1 MYWAEFSVFFQ
12 EQVSEST
19 TTLVLSKLLPDTMY
33 TVTVLPVYAE
43 GDGPQLSQK
52 GKTSKWLQNDIRR
65 FGQILSIL
73 SQLCC
78 CLLRT
83 FGQRQE
89 LAGNR
94 SNYQHLERTLGAGRR
109 QCAGIHHHLHCC
121 RKPRSRSGE
130 NDFHECSR
138 NGKQD
143 CSFSCHSDTYF
154 ETCKWMF
161 WTYDINDLFFHM

>member
-1 MYWAEFSVFFQ
+1 M
-12 EQVSEST
+12 SEST

-52 GKTSKWLQNDIRR
+52 GKTSKWLQNDISHTENLYISIWRR
-65 FGQILSIL
+65 FWHISSIL

-83 FGQRQE
+83 FGQRE
-89 LAGNR
+89 EHTGNR
-94 SNYQHLERTLGAGRR
+94 SNYQHLERTLGACGR
-109 QCAGIHHHLHCC
+109 QCAGIHRHLRCH

-130 NDFHECSR
+130 NDFHVCSR
-138 NGKQD
+138 NSKQD
-143 CSFSCHSDTYF
+143 CSFSCHSYTYF
-154 ETCKWMF
+154 
-161 WTYDINDLFFHM
+161 DLVLKLVNGCFGLII